1 LVTSCEH
8 TGGNALQGRHIPF
21 TGKSR
26 DQFAIRQA
34 KSWERCH
41 TQGSMHVGAVPHLPR
56 DNPLIGLQDGR
67 RLCDEAEA
75 GSPAAELRRA
85 RRPIGIAG
93 AQFARAEQCGVGLR
107 FVAARHDC
115 LPDTHRPVL
124 RQERGDRCLGV
135 CAAGGTFSCRAGEA
149 RDLSGQPLRVACVTD
164 NGGNRGVRTARSQQ
178 APR

>member
-1 LVTSCEH
+1 VTSCEH

-85 RRPIGIAG
+85 RRPIVIAERNSQG
-93 AQFARAEQCGVGLR
+93 PNNTAWVSGLSPPDMIACPIPTARCCDKNVE
-107 FVAARHDC
+107 
-115 LPDTHRPVL
+115 T
-124 RQERGDRCLGV
+124 DRCRGV
-135 CAAGGTFSCRAGEA
+135 CAAGETFSCRAGE
-149 RDLSGQPLRVACVTD
+149 RDLSALPLRVSCVTD
-164 NGGNRGVRTARSQQ
+164 NGGNHGIRTAQSQQ
-178 APR
+178 PPQ